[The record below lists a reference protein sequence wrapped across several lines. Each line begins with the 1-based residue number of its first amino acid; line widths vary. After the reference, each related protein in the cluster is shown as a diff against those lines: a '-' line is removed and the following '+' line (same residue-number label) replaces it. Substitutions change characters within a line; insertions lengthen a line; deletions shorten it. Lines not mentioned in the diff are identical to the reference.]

1 MEFDPSQ
8 HAEVTCLAGRLLA
21 AFNNLEFYT
30 GSQSILPL
38 MHHSLERDG
47 QRSQSAPSPL
57 DQIK

>member
-30 GSQSILPL
+30 TPPL
-38 MHHSLERDG
+38 NNC
-47 QRSQSAPSPL
+47 
-57 DQIK
+57 